1 MRDLEEVRVTTVIG
15 AGPHPVRADLYEL
28 MLELGGGA
36 RRVTLLLSA
45 AQAAMLARLMAARP
59 PEPRPADPLI
69 AALAALDT

>member
-1 MRDLEEVRVTTVIG
+1 MRDLEELRVTTVIG
-15 AGPHPVRADLYEL
+15 AGPHPVQSDLYEL

-45 AQAAMLARLMAARP
+45 SQAAMLARLIAARP
-59 PEPRPADPLI
+59 PEPRRADPLI

>member
-1 MRDLEEVRVTTVIG
+1 MRDVEELRVTTVIG
-15 AGPHPVRADLYEL
+15 AGPHPVKSELYEL

-59 PEPRPADPLI
+59 PEPQRADPLI